1 MIPRPYRRQAPIDA
15 ALAAQPAPQPQ
26 CSLIALTVRIDTLDA
41 LNVRLALHRALGDRI
56 GVYLLSVDH
65 AHAQSTLELQCER
78 GELDAMMAAIM
89 RGLPCAEFGPAR
101 PAAAITER

>member
-1 MIPRPYRRQAPIDA
+1 MTPRPFRRFEPIAPA
-15 ALAAQPAPQPQ
+15 ACTSPAPQPQ
-26 CSLIALTVRIDTLDA
+26 CSLVALTVRIDTLDA

-56 GVYLLSVDH
+56 GIYLLSVDH

-78 GELDAMMAAIM
+78 GELDAMMAAVM

>member
-1 MIPRPYRRQAPIDA
+1 MIPRSHRRPTTLDA

-78 GELDAMMAAIM
+78 GELDATMAAIM
-89 RGLPCAEFGPAR
+89 RGLPCAEFGPPR
-101 PAAAITER
+101 PAAALTER

>member
-1 MIPRPYRRQAPIDA
+1 MIPRPFRRNEFIATAAPIG
-15 ALAAQPAPQPQ
+15 PAPQPQ

-41 LNVRLALHRALGDRI
+41 LNVRLALHRALGERI

-65 AHAQSTLELQCER
+65 AHGQSTLELQCER
-78 GELDAMMAAIM
+78 GELDAMMSAVM